1 MLQELDTLAVTL
13 FGGYS
18 VIIIGLSSFLGKLWA
33 NRIQNGEME
42 RTQHKITEL
51 KAKLDGQIAVQTSR
65 LESNI
70 HVGKIQYEREFNS
83 YEEIWK
89 EASSLS
95 RKIKLLQLHLSS
107 FEFYKEEF
115 FSFGKSKVKLE
126 ELGSSRFPFIDDGV
140 YSEVCECCKIVQS
153 KYEVIN
159 EHLDF
164 LCNKANTIV
173 SEEVYTEVEAR
184 INGELDDLINQYYTA
199 TVNLGAA
206 IRERNN
212 KMIVVENL
220 L

>member
-1 MLQELDTLAVTL
+1 LQELDTLAVTL

-18 VIIIGLSSFLGKLWA
+18 VVMIGLSSFLGKLWA
-33 NRIQNGEME
+33 NRIQNSEIE

-51 KAKLDGQIAVQTSR
+51 KAKLDSQMAVQASR
-65 LESNI
+65 LESNV

-89 EASSLS
+89 EASSLL
-95 RKIKLLQLHLSS
+95 RKINLLQLHLSS
-107 FEFYKEEF
+107 FEFYKKEF
-115 FSFGKSKVKLE
+115 FSFGESKVKLE
-126 ELGSSRFPFIDDGV
+126 ELGGSRFPFIDDGV
-140 YSEVCECCKIVQS
+140 YSEICECCQIVQS
-153 KYEVIN
+153 KYAAIN
-159 EHLDF
+159 GHLNF
-164 LCNKANTIV
+164 LCDKANMKV

-184 INGELDDLINQYYTA
+184 FNGELDDLINQYYTA

-206 IRERNN
+206 IKERNN